1 MAVDYLKSG
10 KKPSK
15 REIKTGLSI
24 VTRDNYKD
32 PNVSKYLYKAEC

>member
-1 MAVDYLKSG
+1 MAVDYLKSE